1 MHFNHTNNNLIMLDS
16 ESLNIIEWEKIL
28 VNIFIILLFVCINPF
43 FALIFCGFLNLTTSR
58 INFWIFTFMFA
69 LSYALLF
76 YLKDYS
82 QILYQMRGIAGNLYT
97 TDIGSAVNTF
107 NDINNISWFGIVDRF
122 ITNPNGNE
130 PLFWLYVKTANILL
144 FGKASIFVFFH
155 YFVMFVLIAFLGKIV
170 DNKKFVIIV
179 TCILLSNFTTLSNL
193 YEVWRQTTAFL
204 LFFIGIFLFDAR
216 ERKWLPR
223 IIIYSTVLVHISM
236 VIIIVFYE
244 VFVFFTKRSYK
255 FEISKLYSKEI
266 VGYTVV
272 ISLFFIFFI
281 NENYIL
287 LVAQYVGLYDFMY
300 NYYLVLNPGTPY
312 SGILFNWFT
321 YLILLSLW
329 FRRKKISNVD
339 VFIVIQYFL
348 IIVVLN
354 ELNVPDV
361 FSRFTY
367 FVMLGGAIIIGRLG
381 AFDFRLGSI
390 LLIFMFI
397 QFYYLLQ
404 FSPNFNEMLSNR
416 LFTGYMNPFYGLGRM
431 IVNFDTLSSFN
442 F

>member
-28 VNIFIILLFVCINPF
+28 VNIFIILLFVCINPL
-43 FALIFCGFLNLTTSR
+43 FALILCGFLNLTTSR

-144 FGKASIFVFFH
+144 FGNASIFVFFH

-244 VFVFFTKRSYK
+244 FFDYFTKRSYK
-255 FEISKLYSKEI
+255 FDISKLYSKEI
-266 VGYTVV
+266 VGYIVTVAL
-272 ISLFFIFFI
+272 IFFFFI
-281 NENYIL
+281 NENYL
-287 LVAQYVGLYDFMY
+287 LRVAQYFGLYDWLVM
-300 NYYLVLNPGTPY
+300 YYLVLSPGIPD

-339 VFIVIQYFL
+339 VFIVLQYFL
-348 IIVVLN
+348 FIVFLN
-354 ELNVPDV
+354 ELSVPDV
-361 FSRFTY
+361 FSRFTH
-367 FVMLGGAIIIGRLG
+367 FVLLGGTIIVGRLL
-381 AFDFRLGSI
+381 AFDFRFGSI
-390 LLIFMFI
+390 LLTFIFI
-397 QFYYLLQ
+397 HFYYNLH
-404 FSPNFNEMLSNR
+404 FNANFNEGFSFR
-416 LFTGYMNPFYGLGRM
+416 LFTEYMNPVYGLGRM
-431 IVNFDTLSSFN
+431 ILNSDILLNFPI
-442 F
+442 